1 MVAGQVPAVQ
11 LSDAQRRR
19 REFCIN
25 FIGEDNEIMLTCN
38 LHNLLKSSLEYTAP
52 VGLFGL
58 IITIHAYEA

>member
-1 MVAGQVPAVQ
+1 MSADQVPAAQ

-19 REFCIN
+19 REFVIN

-38 LHNLLKSSLEYTAP
+38 LHYPIKSSLEYTAP

-58 IITIHAYEA
+58 IITSHAYEA